1 MMKKEEHTH
10 FWEHYHFPRLKLG
23 LTSPPRKTPQI
34 PKNKATYFRRWPI
47 LSDLGGARTL
57 GPLIKSQLLYQLS
70 YEVILL
76 LHTRQIGFA
85 GANMQQYF

>member
-1 MMKKEEHTH
+1 MI
-10 FWEHYHFPRLKLG
+10 FPVDVG
-23 LTSPPRKTPQI
+23 VDVSPRKTPQI
-34 PKNKATYFRRWPI
+34 PKNKATYFRKWLL